1 MVAYLDATTG
11 SMLIGAVAA
20 GAAGVGVAMRST
32 LGRFRRGKKAAEP
45 AEHADD
51 SAAEDSTQTAEQPS

>member
-1 MVAYLDATTG
+1 MVAYLDPGTG

-32 LGRFRRGKKAAEP
+32 FGRFRRGSKSAEP
-45 AEHADD
+45 DPVDDREQDEAATPAD
-51 SAAEDSTQTAEQPS
+51 